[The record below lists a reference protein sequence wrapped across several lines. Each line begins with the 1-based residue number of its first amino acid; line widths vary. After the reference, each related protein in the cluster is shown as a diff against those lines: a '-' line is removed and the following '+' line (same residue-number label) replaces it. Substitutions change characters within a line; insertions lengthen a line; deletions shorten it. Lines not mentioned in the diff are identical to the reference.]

1 MDINNVIKDYVQC
14 VTNDAVTLPN
24 GGTWISALC
33 IYYNITEPIN
43 GSWIQ
48 AYCNYLGI
56 TATVNGS
63 WTIALANSM
72 GLSAPVNGSWWWA
85 IADDACNNAGVL
97 PTAEF
102 VGVPLTLNEG
112 SSVTYTD
119 LSSDNGGPAITAWS
133 WQFTGGTPATSVAQ
147 NPVIQYNTQGQ
158 YDTELTVSNADGADG
173 ELKPLYIQ
181 VNVAPVDLVINSW
194 EVGPYANNL
203 KGKSTTQFS
212 VGPYINNL
220 LKY

>member
-14 VTNDAVTLPN
+14 VTNNAVTLPN

-33 IYYNITEPIN
+33 IYYNITEPVN

-72 GLSAPVNGSWWWA
+72 GLSAPVNGSWWYA
-85 IADDACNNAGVL
+85 IADDACNGGTP
-97 PTAEF
+97 PTAQF

-112 SSVTYTD
+112 ASVTYTD
-119 LSSDNGGPAITAWS
+119 QSSDNGGPAITAWS
-133 WQFTGGTPATSVAQ
+133 WAFAGGTPATSVAQ

-158 YDTELTVSNADGADG
+158 YDSELTVTNADGSDG
-173 ELKPLYIQ
+173 ELKPDYIQ
-181 VNVAPVDLVINSW
+181 VNVAPTPIVINTW
-194 EVGPYANNL
+194 DVGA
-203 KGKSTTQFS
+203 
-212 VGPYINNL
+212 YINNL
-220 LKY
+220 EQVNATAQFDVGAYGNNLKY